1 MTRAAARCNISR
13 RPAVFP
19 ILDGCAQSGGGKCR
33 PGCHERNE
41 IEQMFEER
49 EGAVG
54 LSERRIV
61 PRGPGTR
68 GEAAAFLGDPGASH
82 LKGGACDKEI
92 PSKTRRPGR
101 RLWGLGK
108 GGCARHEA
116 SRASYARPCD
126 DGGWGGGGGAHGRG
140 AGAVVVCCRGRSDAR
155 GQGMHARPV
164 PSPW

>member
-68 GEAAAFLGDPGASH
+68 GEAAAFLGDPGAAH

-126 DGGWGGGGGAHGRG
+126 DGGGGGGAHGRG
-140 AGAVVVCCRGRSDAR
+140 AGALVVCCRGRSDAR

>member
-1 MTRAAARCNISR
+1 
-13 RPAVFP
+13 
-19 ILDGCAQSGGGKCR
+19 
-33 PGCHERNE
+33 
-41 IEQMFEER
+41 MFEER

-68 GEAAAFLGDPGASH
+68 GEAAAFLGDPGAWH

-126 DGGWGGGGGAHGRG
+126 DGGWGGGGGGTWAWGGRG
-140 AGAVVVCCRGRSDAR
+140 GGLLPGTVGCQGSGHARKTRALPVVAGIAVV
-155 GQGMHARPV
+155 
-164 PSPW
+164 